1 MPFQVLLCPFI
12 ISMVFS
18 VGLVGE
24 KLIHSKGFVFSLYI
38 FLRVSVRL
46 VGMRLVGVRLVGV
59 RLVGVR
65 LVGVRIVEVR
75 LVGFLEQ

>member
-1 MPFQVLLCPFI
+1 MLLCPFI

-18 VGLVGE
+18 EGLVGE
-24 KLIHSKGFVFSLYI
+24 KLIHSKGFAFSFY